1 MRDSLALKRSRC
13 RCRCTCTVISCHDVV
28 VPSNPLSL
36 HHQSLQVHKQP
47 PIHQQLR
54 ARNIAAQLTPQKH
67 SRPSQ
72 IRRHT
77 GAAQRN
83 PPFHVLPLRII
94 REILVVEL
102 RPDGAGQQCV
112 AADIMFPQGA
122 GGRLDQR
129 EDARLG
135 RGVVCLLGAADE
147 RRDARDAD
155 YRAAGGCLGRELA
168 RAGLDGVEGARQVGR

>member
-13 RCRCTCTVISCHDVV
+13 RCTCTVVSCHNAV
-28 VPSNPLSL
+28 VPPNPLRCITA
-36 HHQSLQVHKQP
+36 SLQVHKQP

-54 ARNIAAQLTPQKH
+54 PRDIPAQLTPQKH

-72 IRRHT
+72 ISRHT

-83 PPFHVLPLRII
+83 PPFHVLSLRII

-102 RPDGAGQQCV
+102 RPDGARQQGV
-112 AADIMFPQGA
+112 AADIMFPQCA

-129 EDARLG
+129 ENTRLG
-135 RGVVCLLGAADE
+135 GRVVCLLRATDE